1 MQACP
6 YNARYILPRKT
17 AAVPYKHI
25 IDKCDFCIH
34 RVEKGLEPACVN
46 ACPAR
51 ARTFGDLNDNDSE
64 VTKLISKNATYTLK
78 PEMGTVPQIFY
89 IHLEEKMVGGRVRGY
104 NPTAPE
110 VPEGYSSTTIAR
122 R

>member
-17 AAVPYKHI
+17 ATVPYKHI
-25 IDKCDFCIH
+25 IDKCSFCIH

-51 ARTFGDLNDNDSE
+51 ARIFGDLNERDSE
-64 VTKLISKNATYTLK
+64 VSKIIGRNATATLK
-78 PEMGTVPQIFY
+78 PEMGTIPQVYY
-89 IHLEEKMVGGRVRGY
+89 IGPEEDIVGGKFTGY

-110 VPEGYSSTTIAR
+110 VPKDFTSTTKVR